1 MRLFLLRTSNKFIL
15 EALKRQP
22 ENLEKSLLLNRTDL
36 LEGYCTAIAFLWQ
49 EDKNATAQQLIH
61 QNGYMSWYDGEKMR
75 KMGMDNREIRK
86 Q

>member
-22 ENLEKSLLLNRTDL
+22 ENLEKSSLLNRTDL

-49 EDKNATAQQLIH
+49 EDKNAINRSTINPSKRVYVMVRWGKDAK
-61 QNGYMSWYDGEKMR
+61 DGDR
-75 KMGMDNREIRK
+75 
-86 Q
+86 